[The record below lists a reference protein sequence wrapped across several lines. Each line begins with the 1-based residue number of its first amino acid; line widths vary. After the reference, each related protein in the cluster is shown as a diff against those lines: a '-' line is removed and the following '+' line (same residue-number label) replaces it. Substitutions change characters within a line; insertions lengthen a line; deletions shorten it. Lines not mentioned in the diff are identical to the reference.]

1 MTVIKALGWIIALA
15 LGISV
20 GLSSYAVSNE
30 TRAPARTLALGM
42 PPSAIA
48 SGNFALA
55 SFATRRAKNARAAV
69 SQNEFEL
76 ARRAYRSEPLVAS
89 AVVLQALKMTRDS
102 DKRRQ
107 ALLELAGKLTRRS
120 TLVNSALIEAAARR
134 NDNPGFFV
142 WISRAMLANS
152 DVGQVYGTAMA
163 DATAHDG
170 AVEALIDIL
179 GPKPRW
185 ADQYWRLVAGRP
197 DSFVNAAKLRIAL
210 TRKPWH
216 QTVIEQSDKDIVLGL
231 AGIGK
236 FGEARQLAD
245 SLRPVKAATGNLLV
259 NGGFAAE
266 PSLAPFD
273 WQLSTLGNLGTL
285 IDKGNKQMMIS
296 AVGGANGSAAR
307 QLVQIAP
314 DGYRLRWTLS
324 SVGPLPA
331 DALAVR
337 IFCAEPDVQSATRI
351 SIALAP
357 GKRQA
362 DIKVADSACRWHWVS
377 IDVALPDDA
386 LGIDAAISEMSLSPT
401 F

>member
-1 MTVIKALGWIIALA
+1 MTVIKALGWIVALA

-30 TRAPARTLALGM
+30 TRAPARTLAVGM

-134 NDNPGFFV
+134 NDNPGFFI

-152 DVGQVYGTAMA
+152 EVGQVYGTAMA

-185 ADQYWRLVAGRP
+185 AEQYWRLVAGRP

-210 TRKPWH
+210 TQKPWH
-216 QTVIEQSDKDIVLGL
+216 QTAIEQSDKDIVLGL

-236 FGEARQLAD
+236 FSEARQLAD

-259 NGGFAAE
+259 NGSFEAE

-314 DGYRLRWTLS
+314 DGYRLRWTMS

-331 DALAVR
+331 DAIAVR

-351 SIALAP
+351 SIALVP
-357 GKRQA
+357 DKRHA
-362 DIKVADSACRWHWVS
+362 DVTVADSACRWHWVS
-377 IDVALPDDA
+377 IDVALPDNA
-386 LGIDAAISEMSLSPT
+386 LGIDAAISGMSLSPT